1 MPTGFD
7 ENNALNRMQMDS
19 PASSGPMSRGGI
31 AGFGRQIRKNASGR
45 GIDPVVD
52 LENKAKMAAFQ
63 SGLRREEMSLGSDL
77 RKGET
82 THSHMHG
89 MDRFSAEQRAKATAD
104 QRQHD
109 LSMERITAE
118 HTSKTDADIRLHTH
132 KMQAARE
139 YNEEIMGHA
148 GGIENR
154 SFEAN
159 PSTGAVKLGVPIK
172 GVDKSQQFSDI
183 ESHPLEA
190 TPERKA
196 ARAAD
201 ASRAGASVS
210 STGMAVYPEPTRQDT
225 PVNLEKY
232 DN

>member
-7 ENNALNRMQMDS
+7 ENAALGRMDG
-19 PASSGPMSRGGI
+19 ASKGHPISGAIS
-31 AGFGRQIRKNASGR
+31 GFGRQIRKDASKDR
-45 GIDPVVD
+45 INPVVD

-63 SGLRREEMSLGSDL
+63 SGLRREEMTLGSDL

-118 HTSKTDADIRLHTH
+118 HTSKTDADIRLHGY

-148 GGIENR
+148 GGIKNR

-159 PSTGAVKLGVPIK
+159 PSTGAVKLGVPIR
-172 GVDKSQQFSDI
+172 GADKSAQFADM
-183 ESHPLEA
+183 ESN
-190 TPERKA
+190 TPE
-196 ARAAD
+196 
-201 ASRAGASVS
+201 
-210 STGMAVYPEPTRQDT
+210 PI
-225 PVNLEKY
+225 NLDKY
-232 DN
+232 DK